1 MFTLSSAISPVA
13 SRIVSFPIDPI
24 VASFLLLGTLLAYG
38 AFMLIL
44 GLLARS
50 ETKSPATQRSRRRD
64 LTSRRPYPAL
74 RDHGDAAKNAETR
87 AKAACS

>member
-1 MFTLSSAISPVA
+1 MFIISSAISPVA
-13 SRIVSFPIDPI
+13 SRIVELPIEPI
-24 VASFLLLGTLLAYG
+24 AAGSLLLGTLLAYG
-38 AFMLIL
+38 VFLLIL

-50 ETKSPATQRSRRRD
+50 ETKSPATLRPRRRD